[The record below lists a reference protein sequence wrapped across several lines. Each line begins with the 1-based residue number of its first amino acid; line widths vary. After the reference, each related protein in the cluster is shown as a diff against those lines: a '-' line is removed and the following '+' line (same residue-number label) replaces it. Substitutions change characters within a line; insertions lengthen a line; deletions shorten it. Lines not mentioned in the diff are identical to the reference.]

1 MNRRDFVK
9 TSFLTLAAS
18 AGMPGFLERTA
29 RAAGAKPGKIL
40 VVVQLSGGNDGL
52 NTLVPYTNGAYYNA
66 RPTLAVSKKDVLPL
80 SGDFGLHPA
89 LKPWMKLWDSGELAV
104 VQGVGYPN
112 PNRSHFESM
121 AIWHTADPQA
131 KQTEGWVGKLA
142 DEWGDPFCATNFGST
157 TPLALRSSEV
167 ILPSID
173 SVDRFQLKLEPK
185 LDAAY
190 RDLLA
195 QPVEGYSDK
204 GKTDLLRKNLVQT
217 LQNTVRV
224 QKSVAK
230 YRAGAQY
237 PKGGFAANL
246 RDVARLIAADVGLRI
261 YYVSL
266 GGFDT
271 HAGQPEDHPKLL
283 DNLSSSLVAFRADLE
298 AQGRADDV
306 LVMGFSEFGRRLAE
320 NASAGTDHGKA
331 SVMFSIGKGV
341 KGGLYGAAPDLEKL
355 DDGDPRFTTDFRS
368 VYSEALDG
376 WLGVQSKSVFGSSF
390 APLGVL
396 RAAS

>member
-1 MNRRDFVK
+1 MKRRDFLK

-29 RAAGAKPGKIL
+29 RAAGTKPGKIL

-52 NTLVPYTNGAYYNA
+52 NTLVPFTNGAYYNA
-66 RPTLAVSKKDVLPL
+66 RPTIGVSKKDVLPV
-80 SGDFGLHPA
+80 SSDFGFHPS
-89 LKPWMKLWDSGELAV
+89 LKPWMGLWDRGELAV

-121 AIWHTADPQA
+121 AIWHTADPKA
-131 KQTEGWVGKLA
+131 KETEGWVGKLA
-142 DEWGDPFCATNFGST
+142 DAWGDPFCATNFGST

-217 LQNTVRV
+217 LENTVRV

-230 YRAGAQY
+230 YKPGAQY
-237 PKGGFAANL
+237 PKGNFAANL
-246 RDVARLIAADVGLRI
+246 RDVARLIAADLGLRI

-283 DNLSSSLVAFRADLE
+283 DTLSSSLGAFRADLE

-306 LVMGFSEFGRRLAE
+306 MVIAFSEFGRRLNE

-331 SVMFSIGKGV
+331 GLMFALGKGV

-355 DDGDPRFTTDFRS
+355 DDGDPRFTTDFRG
-368 VYSEALDG
+368 VYGEALDG
-376 WLGVQSKSVFGSSF
+376 WLGVKSSAVFGAGF
-390 APLGVL
+390 ANVGLL
-396 RAAS
+396 R

>member
-1 MNRRDFVK
+1 MNRR
-9 TSFLTLAAS
+9 SFLQASFFGLAAS

-29 RAAGAKPGKIL
+29 RAASGKGKIL

-52 NTLVPYTNGAYYNA
+52 NTLVPYTNGAYYAA
-66 RPTLAVSKKDVLPL
+66 RPVIAVSKKDVLPL
-80 SGDFGLHPA
+80 SSDFGFHPA
-89 LKPWMKLWDSGELAV
+89 LKPWMHLWDKGELGV
-104 VQGVGYPN
+104 VQGIGYPN

-121 AIWHTADPQA
+121 AIWHSADPAA
-131 KQTEGWVGKLA
+131 KETEGWIGKLA
-142 DEWGDPFCATNFGST
+142 DQWGDPFCATNFGSI

-204 GKTDLLRKNLVQT
+204 GKTELLRKNLVQT
-217 LQNTVRV
+217 LENTARV

-230 YRAGAQY
+230 YKPGAEY
-237 PKGGFAANL
+237 PKNNNFASNL
-246 RDVARLIAADVGLRI
+246 RDVARLIAADVGLRV

-283 DNLSSSLVAFRADLE
+283 NTLSSSIAAFRADLE
-298 AQGRADDV
+298 TQGRADDV
-306 LVMGFSEFGRRLAE
+306 LMLGFSEFGRRLNE

-331 SVMFSIGKGV
+331 SVMFAVGKGV
-341 KGGLYGAAPDLEKL
+341 KGGLHGAAPDLEKL
-355 DDGDPRFTTDFRS
+355 DDGDPRFTTDFRG
-368 VYSEALDG
+368 VYGEALDK
-376 WLGVQSKSVFGSSF
+376 WLGVPSRSVFGSSF
-390 APLGVL
+390 NPVNFL
-396 RAAS
+396 R

>member
-1 MNRRDFVK
+1 MKRRDFLN

-29 RAAGAKPGKIL
+29 RAAGAERGKIL

-52 NTLVPYTNGAYYNA
+52 NTLVPYTNGAYYAA
-66 RPTLAVSKKDVLPL
+66 RPLIAVSKKDVLPL
-80 SGDFGLHPA
+80 SSDLGFHPA
-89 LKPWMKLWDSGELAV
+89 LKPWMGLWDSGELAV

-121 AIWHTADPQA
+121 AIWHSADPLA
-131 KQTEGWVGKLA
+131 RQTEGWIGKLA
-142 DEWGDPFCATNFGST
+142 DQWGDPFCATNFGNT

-190 RDLLA
+190 RELLS

-204 GKTDLLRKNLVQT
+204 GKTELLRKNLVQT
-217 LQNTVRV
+217 LGNTARV
-224 QKSVAK
+224 QKNLAK
-230 YRAGAQY
+230 YKAGAAY
-237 PKGGFAANL
+237 PKSGFASNL
-246 RDVARLIAADVGLRI
+246 RDVARLIAADVGLRV

-283 DNLSSSLVAFRADLE
+283 ETLSSAVSAFRSDLA

-306 LVMGFSEFGRRLAE
+306 LMLGFSEFGRRLSE

-331 SVMFSIGKGV
+331 GVMFAIGKGV
-341 KGGLYGAAPDLEKL
+341 KGGLHGAAPDLEKL
-355 DDGDPRFTTDFRS
+355 DDGDPRFTTDFRG

-376 WLGVQSKSVFGSSF
+376 WLGVPSREVFGPLSF
-390 APLGVL
+390 AALKYL
-396 RAAS
+396 R